1 MMKSGTLNN
10 CGNMQIL
17 NFIKSLY
24 FNFRYLPFRQAVY
37 MPVWITT
44 NFRIHGL
51 KRGQLILHQPYR
63 KSVFLGDC
71 GSPGLQEMKGC
82 IYMSKDSKLI
92 FQGFTVIS
100 QGSVLRVD
108 NNSTIVLG
116 NDFYCNKNCFLR
128 SSSLIKFGKNCS
140 LGWNVQINNNDGHEI
155 THDGHVSPQIGDV
168 IIGDYVWLTSNT
180 IINKN
185 ISIADGCIIAQGAV
199 VVKSIEQP
207 KSLAG
212 GIPAKI
218 IQSNINWK
226 K

>member
-1 MMKSGTLNN
+1 MKNLTWQNPEQLFVAQELINKVKSKC
-10 CGNMQIL
+10 CG
-17 NFIKSLY
+17 IK
-24 FNFRYLPFRQAVY
+24 V
-37 MPVWITT
+37 
-44 NFRIHGL
+44 
-51 KRGQLILHQPYR
+51 HQPYR

-155 THDGHVSPQIGDV
+155 THDAHVSPQIGDV
-168 IIGDYVWLTSNT
+168 IIGDHVWLTSNT
-180 IINKN
+180 I
-185 ISIADGCIIAQGAV
+185 
-199 VVKSIEQP
+199 
-207 KSLAG
+207 
-212 GIPAKI
+212 
-218 IQSNINWK
+218 SNCSKLIL
-226 K
+226 